1 MATANDIDAYL
12 AEVPEA
18 HGRILRQLRRQIQK
32 AVPEATE
39 TISYKIP
46 TFKYRG
52 KALLYFASHKGHCS
66 MYPVTDAILDVAGEE
81 LGDRITGKGT
91 IRFTPEDPLPARLV
105 SKIAE
110 ARRREIDE
118 AADAT

>member
-1 MATANDIDAYL
+1 MATVNDIDTYL
-12 AEVPEA
+12 AEVPAA
-18 HGRILRQLRRQIQK
+18 HGRILRKLRRQIQK

-81 LGDRITGKGT
+81 LGNRITGKGT

-105 SKIAE
+105 ARIAE

-118 AADAT
+118 AAGAT